1 MPLKHLTA
9 DFKYNWKEDLLSGFL
24 VSLIALPLSLGI
36 AGASG
41 FPPIMGVLTAITGGL
56 LVSFFAGSEMT
67 IKGPAAGLIV
77 IVAGAVSELGK
88 GDDILGWKLTLVTIL
103 ISGFLQVIMGF
114 GKVAKLSSY
123 FPVAAIHG
131 MLAAIG
137 IIIMSKQILLAEG
150 ISPVLLKG
158 KDPIELIEM
167 IPASISRFEWRIA
180 IIGLLCV
187 LIMFA
192 WPLIS
197 IKKIRRIPPALIAL
211 LVSIILAQFLHL
223 DDKSFASLKPFVDP
237 GTLSL
242 DLNIGLDLINRTNI
256 WIIMKY
262 VIMLALIGTIESL
275 LTVKAVDLMDPQ
287 KRKSNSNKD
296 ITAIGL
302 GNMVSGLLGGLPM
315 ISEVARSSANI
326 SNGGKTRF
334 ANFFH
339 GLSLLVMIILLIPVV
354 KMIPVAALSGLL
366 IYIGYKL
373 ANPSEFRY
381 MKQLGSDQ
389 LIIYIVTI
397 ITTLM
402 TDLLIGVGMGII
414 IKLIINFMDGAKL
427 NYLFKLDYLVEED
440 DYKTTIKVRSA
451 ALFTNWNYFYKRL
464 TLLTEEKKILIDFS
478 QAEIIDHTFL
488 RSIKIL
494 QDDYNRSQDKM
505 SLIFSEKHK
514 SKSSHPLS
522 KKILIK

>member
-1 MPLKHLTA
+1 
-9 DFKYNWKEDLLSGFL
+9 
-24 VSLIALPLSLGI
+24 
-36 AGASG
+36 
-41 FPPIMGVLTAITGGL
+41 
-56 LVSFFAGSEMT
+56 
-67 IKGPAAGLIV
+67 
-77 IVAGAVSELGK
+77 
-88 GDDILGWKLTLVTIL
+88 
-103 ISGFLQVIMGF
+103 
-114 GKVAKLSSY
+114 
-123 FPVAAIHG
+123 
-131 MLAAIG
+131 
-137 IIIMSKQILLAEG
+137 
-150 ISPVLLKG
+150 
-158 KDPIELIEM
+158 
-167 IPASISRFEWRIA
+167 
-180 IIGLLCV
+180 
-187 LIMFA
+187 
-192 WPLIS
+192 
-197 IKKIRRIPPALIAL
+197 
-211 LVSIILAQFLHL
+211 
-223 DDKSFASLKPFVDP
+223 
-237 GTLSL
+237 
-242 DLNIGLDLINRTNI
+242 
-256 WIIMKY
+256 
-262 VIMLALIGTIESL
+262 MLALIGTIESL
-275 LTVKAVDLMDPQ
+275 LTGKAVDLMDPQ
-287 KRKSNSNKD
+287 KRKSNLNKD
-296 ITAIGL
+296 ITAMGI
-302 GNMVSGLLGGLPM
+302 GNMVCGLLGGLPM

-451 ALFTNWNYFYKRL
+451 ALFTNWNYFNKCL
-464 TLLTEEKKILIDFS
+464 PLLTEEKKIVIDFS